1 MGTKNILLVLVGL
14 GVYERSGI
22 QYRACINI
30 SWIDRNICL
39 DKFRKEVI
47 GRMKQIHGG
56 DVYRNK
62 IKTYFSV
69 NINPFGIPGAVEDA
83 LYTAVES
90 CIKYPDINAAISYT
104 VPATSA
110 LEAIQIR
117 KTMILLFFSRHLL

>member
-62 IKTYFSV
+62 IKTDFSV
-69 NINPFGIPGAVEDA
+69 NINPFGIPGAVENA
-83 LYTAVES
+83 LYTAVDS
-90 CIKYPDINAAISYT
+90 CTKYPDIT
-104 VPATSA
+104 VEKLKKAVKDMLDVP
-110 LEAIQIR
+110 EEY
-117 KTMILLFFSRHLL
+117 LLFGNGASEQLP